1 MNHYGSLRLNY
12 VTLFSL
18 NALLRDV
25 VGCFIAQIVTIIQRE
40 VFMFMKELSSETPAQ
55 LLPLKTQNFDYN
67 ALDAETR
74 VVVQQRT
81 SEIKVLIR
89 RQAQDTFDIGQK
101 LLEVKAKLGHGHFGS
116 WLMVEFELSWETA
129 NRFMNVAKHLGQIP
143 TGAEFE
149 AKALYL
155 LASPSTPE
163 EARFEAKERA
173 SRGEKITLNKAKE
186 IRSQHNCAD
195 AVQTKAKPKQAT
207 VDVPAF
213 TLERESPSSDDMEL
227 LEDES
232 EFAEIEPTRYAT
244 PPQTLETVGNYTV
257 KEEEQD
263 DQELAEEGEPAT
275 EVVPS
280 KLPDQLDR
288 PEESPPEVQE
298 KYLGISTE
306 SQQIDRTQTKFNVS
320 EENKES
326 NKIVV
331 SVEQTELEETVEV
344 RDSQTTFE
352 KIYLFLI
359 SQAKEYVPNFPNAR
373 FSEVDEVIKQIAED
387 SSFSDLTKL
396 GQLGQEQLEEILQAV
411 PPQITANSLSL
422 HDWSISE
429 LESFVQK
436 AQEELEQRKQNL
448 SED

>member
-1 MNHYGSLRLNY
+1 MLAHKLPYESPEQL
-12 VTLFSL
+12 
-18 NALLRDV
+18 APKE
-25 VGCFIAQIVTIIQRE
+25 IQE
-40 VFMFMKELSSETPAQ
+40 
-55 LLPLKTQNFDYN
+55 FDYTT
-67 ALDAETR
+67 LDTEIR
-74 VVVQQRT
+74 IVVQKRT
-81 SEIKVLIR
+81 SEIRTLVH
-89 RQAQDTFDIGQK
+89 RQTQDAFDIGQK
-101 LLEVKAKLGHGHFGS
+101 LLEVKSRLGHGYFGS
-116 WLMVEFELSWETA
+116 WLEAEFEWSWDTA
-129 NRFMNVAKHLGQIP
+129 NHFMNVAKYIGQIP
-143 TGAEFE
+143 NDSEFD
-149 AKALYL
+149 ARALYL

-163 EARFEAKERA
+163 EARQEAKERA
-173 SRGEKITLNKAKE
+173 SRGEKITLDKAKV
-186 IRSQHNCAD
+186 IRSRHNHAD
-195 AVQTKAKPKQAT
+195 SVQTKPKPKQAT

-213 TLERESPSSDDMEL
+213 TLERESPSLDDMEL
-227 LEDES
+227 LGDES

-244 PPQTLETVGNYTV
+244 PPQTSETVGNYAV

-280 KLPDQLDR
+280 ELPDQLDR

-436 AQEELEQRKQNL
+436 VQGELEQRQQEL
-448 SED
+448 PSSDSSGTSARPVS